1 MNTNSTI
8 IDILRQRKETIAV
21 AESVTGGEIAA
32 KISEVPGASDIFL
45 GGVVA
50 YSIAS
55 KIRDLDVSAKIIEEF
70 GVYSE
75 TVAAEMARGIRSRFG
90 SDWAIGITGV
100 AGPGPDDEVAPG
112 SIWIAILGPA
122 GVQNQQLSLTGTRQ
136 QIRNGAVTSALATL
150 ERILTL

>member
-75 TVAAEMARGIRSRFG
+75 TVAAEMARGIRSRFD

-122 GVQNQQLSLTGTRQ
+122 GVQNLQLSLTGTRQ

>member
-122 GVQNQQLSLTGTRQ
+122 GVQNLQLSLTGTRQ

>member
-75 TVAAEMARGIRSRFG
+75 TVAAEMARGIRSRFE

-112 SIWIAILGPA
+112 SIWISILGPA
-122 GVQNQQLSLTGTRQ
+122 GVQNLQLSLTGTRQ

>member
-32 KISEVPGASDIFL
+32 KISVVPGASDIFL

-75 TVAAEMARGIRSRFG
+75 TVAAEMARGIRSRFD

-122 GVQNQQLSLTGTRQ
+122 GVQNLQLSLTGTRQ

>member
-21 AESVTGGEIAA
+21 AESVTGGEMAA
-32 KISEVPGASDIFL
+32 KISEVPGASKVFL

-50 YSIAS
+50 YSVES
-55 KIRDLDVSAKIIEEF
+55 KIRDLDVAKKSIEEF

-75 TVAAEMARGIRSRFG
+75 AVAAEMAQGIRSRFG

-122 GVQNQQLSLTGTRQ
+122 GVQNLQLSLTGTRQ

>member
-75 TVAAEMARGIRSRFG
+75 TVAAEMARGIRSRFE

-122 GVQNQQLSLTGTRQ
+122 GVQNLQLSLTGTRQ

>member
-21 AESVTGGEIAA
+21 AESVTGGEMAA

-122 GVQNQQLSLTGTRQ
+122 GVQNLQLSLTGTRQ

>member
-21 AESVTGGEIAA
+21 AESVTGGEMAA

-75 TVAAEMARGIRSRFG
+75 TVAAEMARGIRSRFD

-122 GVQNQQLSLTGTRQ
+122 GVQNLQLSLTGTRQ